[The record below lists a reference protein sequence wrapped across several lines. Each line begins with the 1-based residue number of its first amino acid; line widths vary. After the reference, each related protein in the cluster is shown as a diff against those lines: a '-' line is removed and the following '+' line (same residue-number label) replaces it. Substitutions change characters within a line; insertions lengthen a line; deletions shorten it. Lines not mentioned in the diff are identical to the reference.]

1 MVLVKLHSVYSGL
14 GNKWPNY
21 ALKLHDRV
29 VLFDHIFCRSFL
41 HESWHSNIICHFRS
55 VLEKCVRN
63 FVSDNTK
70 SSIERL
76 RKKKNSGIKVRKK
89 DGQKGDSSVPGS
101 DVTRRQRMDLKG
113 PRVKHV
119 CRSASIVLGQLQA
132 TFPLDKRVEKIQV
145 KPIQGKVIH
154 T

>member
-1 MVLVKLHSVYSGL
+1 M
-14 GNKWPNY
+14 
-21 ALKLHDRV
+21 
-29 VLFDHIFCRSFL
+29 
-41 HESWHSNIICHFRS
+41 
-55 VLEKCVRN
+55 
-63 FVSDNTK
+63 
-70 SSIERL
+70 ERL

-89 DGQKGDSSVPGS
+89 DGQKGDSSAAGS

-119 CRSASIVLGQLQA
+119 CRSASIVLGQPQA

-145 KPIQGKVIH
+145 KPIQGKVMR